1 MISSLSLLAMILVLK
16 PRTLLASSAARG
28 KKLYTA
34 EAAASWLIGIKGH

>member
-34 EAAASWLIGIKGH
+34 ELYTAWLIGIKDH